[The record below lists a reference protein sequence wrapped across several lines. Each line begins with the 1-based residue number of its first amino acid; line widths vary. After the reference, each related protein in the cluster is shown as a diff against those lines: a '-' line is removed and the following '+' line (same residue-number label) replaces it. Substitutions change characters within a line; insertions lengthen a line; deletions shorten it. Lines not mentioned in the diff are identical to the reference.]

1 MDAGQMSDITE
12 IEQLLARYA
21 AGMTQHDI
29 DTVIKV
35 FTPDGV
41 YSVFGQD
48 YSMTDFETLTQGA
61 PTGLYVTS
69 APALELDSA
78 NGTGTGVQPICFVS
92 QTDHELRI
100 GYYSDTYERTTD
112 GWRIAS
118 RAMTFLRRSGA
129 RDSGRPH

>member
-1 MDAGQMSDITE
+1 VDTSQMADITE
-12 IEQLLARYA
+12 IEQVLARYA
-21 AGMTQHDI
+21 VAMTQHDM
-29 DTVIKV
+29 DAVVGV

-48 YSMTDFETLTQGA
+48 YGMADFLALCETA
-61 PTGLYVTS
+61 PTGLYATGT
-69 APALELDSA
+69 PALRLD
-78 NGTGTGVQPICFVS
+78 GDTGAGEQTVCFVS

-100 GYYSDTYERTTD
+100 GYYTDTYRRTPE
-112 GWRIAS
+112 GWRIAT